1 MCECGEEIQDPNTG
15 SKKKK
20 KEKEKRSKEKIEGVR
35 RQLQRTRF
43 TAYVICCWHF
53 IIPIPLFLPP
63 PSLPPSQ
70 AQRDHVESECPW
82 L

>member
-1 MCECGEEIQDPNTG
+1 MFECEEEIQDPNTG
-15 SKKKK
+15 SKK

-35 RQLQRTRF
+35 GQLQKTRF

>member
-1 MCECGEEIQDPNTG
+1 MCVCVGGGKSRTLIQDQ
-15 SKKKK
+15 K
-20 KEKEKRSKEKIEGVR
+20 KEKEKRSKEKIEGVGG
-35 RQLQRTRF
+35 QLQRTRF

-70 AQRDHVESECPW
+70 AQRDHVEAECPW